1 MQHIEKHVFVQGKRK
16 GELMDKLEIF
26 VIDTIVANDEPIK
39 ISANVACNGPYKSC
53 DCKYP
58 KPEFAEICI
67 LPPHN

>member
-1 MQHIEKHVFVQGKRK
+1 MQDIEKFVFVQGKRK

-53 DCKYP
+53 DCR
-58 KPEFAEICI
+58 
-67 LPPHN
+67 